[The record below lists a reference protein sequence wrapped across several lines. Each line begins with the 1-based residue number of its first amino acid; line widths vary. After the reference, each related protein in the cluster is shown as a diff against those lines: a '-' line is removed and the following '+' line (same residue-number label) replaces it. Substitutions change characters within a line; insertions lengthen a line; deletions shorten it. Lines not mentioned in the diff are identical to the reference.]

1 MATISAIGS
10 VTPGT
15 MMAPSP
21 NSTVRHKQATPPAVT
36 PRSTHSSGQHHPHHR
51 QKASSSSNG
60 HSSTSSSSTKRSVPK
75 LTDYAAAAIELS
87 SLSGTHNAPAPA
99 AGMYWSR
106 TITYGRGPSR
116 PLRAH
121 SANMVGEAM
130 YVFGGCNQKTCFNQ
144 LYILDMGKGYKK
156 DGG

>member
-1 MATISAIGS
+1 MMASSSANGS
-10 VTPGT
+10 V
-15 MMAPSP
+15 PS
-21 NSTVRHKQATPPAVT
+21 RHKQATSPAMT
-36 PRSTHSSGQHHPHHR
+36 PRSTHSSGQHHHR
-51 QKASSSSNG
+51 QKTSPSSNG
-60 HSSTSSSSTKRSVPK
+60 HSSSTLSSTTKRSVPK

-87 SLSGTHNAPAPA
+87 SLSGAHNAPAPA

-144 LYILDMGKGYKK
+144 LYILDMGKE
-156 DGG
+156 